1 MTDTEQKEKV
11 AEFIELASPAQKLE
25 QMCLRITRC
34 YRNGQT
40 VAVYA
45 PDTGEAAELDNAL
58 WTFRQNSFVPHV
70 RLEEAEGV
78 WRTLYAAVRVEEADE
93 PLIEPVLIFSGEPGD
108 LAADVLFVAS
118 VEGDL
123 PWFVRFPHVY
133 DFAPVYDDELKAAAR
148 QRFNTYKE
156 AGYRMRFIQP

>member
-11 AEFIELASPAQKLE
+11 AEFIEVASPAQKLE

-70 RLEEAEGV
+70 RL
-78 WRTLYAAVRVEEADE
+78 EEADE

>member
-1 MTDTEQKEKV
+1 MTDTAPNEKV
-11 AEFIELASPAQKLE
+11 AEFIEVASPAQKLE
-25 QMCLRITRC
+25 QMCVRITRC

-70 RLEEAEGV
+70 RLEEA
-78 WRTLYAAVRVEEADE
+78 DE
-93 PLIEPVLIFSGEPGD
+93 PLIEPVLIFSGKPGD
-108 LAADVLFVAS
+108 LAAEVLFFAS
-118 VEGDL
+118 VERDL
-123 PWFVRFPHVY
+123 SWFVRFPHIY
-133 DFAPVYDDELKAAAR
+133 DFAPVYDDELKASAR

>member
-70 RLEEAEGV
+70 RL
-78 WRTLYAAVRVEEADE
+78 EEADE